1 MVNNKH
7 SIRDPRSRFRIR
19 ILEYASTVEKFNV
32 HQLQDWYYDK
42 YPKDTPSKRKL
53 ANYLSMINK
62 LEKLGYASYNKR
74 TNMEYRLR
82 SEYNG

>member
-7 SIRDPRSRFRIR
+7 SIRNSKSRFRIR
-19 ILEYASTVEKFNV
+19 ILEYASTVKKFNV
-32 HQLQDWYYDK
+32 HLLHDWYYDK

-53 ANYLSMINK
+53 ANYLSMINE
-62 LEKLGYASYNKR
+62 LEKLGYATYSGK

-82 SEYNG
+82 SE